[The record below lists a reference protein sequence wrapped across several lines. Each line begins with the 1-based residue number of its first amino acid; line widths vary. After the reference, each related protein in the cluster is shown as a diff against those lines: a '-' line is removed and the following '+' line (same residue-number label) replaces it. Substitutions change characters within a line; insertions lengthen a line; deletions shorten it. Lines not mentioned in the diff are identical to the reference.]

1 MSADATDWIVLLH
14 WAIQNPEKG
23 ALALVLLAGAWRWIR
38 ELRKDWKEDAHQET
52 FTEVLMKENK
62 ELRTENKAL
71 VHELREARSQRNV
84 NSQANLKP
92 EERK

>member
-1 MSADATDWIVLLH
+1 MSAETGDWFALLH

-23 ALALVLLAGAWRWIR
+23 ALALVLLAGAWRWVR

-62 ELRTENKAL
+62 ELRAENKEL

-84 NSQANLKP
+84 NSQANLKAGDKP
-92 EERK
+92 